1 MQAAFLERVLLANL
15 DNKDDFASAAA
26 ALLAGQ
32 LQDTELH
39 DAGLYLWKRV
49 EAGGA
54 LLEAPMVLRM
64 GCRKLRELAVASR
77 RELTDLRLDGDL
89 LEAGGVGDWD
99 DELTLLAMFSLL
111 GIPASQVT
119 FWTLT
124 RIVGQDHFECILRRD
139 HLPQSQPAWLSGS
152 TLACYTV
159 N

>member
-1 MQAAFLERVLLANL
+1 
-15 DNKDDFASAAA
+15 
-26 ALLAGQ
+26 
-32 LQDTELH
+32 
-39 DAGLYLWKRV
+39 
-49 EAGGA
+49 
-54 LLEAPMVLRM
+54 MVLRM

-124 RIVGQDHFECILRRD
+124 RIVGQDYFECILRRD